1 MNFEMAEKIYTKQ
14 GEQMC
19 PVDGYVTFRNS
30 ELISGRLGKV
40 SGRLRGVGG
49 EWQARGYREGYLRQ
63 KTASSHPIDGY
74 VTFRNCE
81 LISGRLGKMKGG
93 AG

>member
-1 MNFEMAEKIYTKQ
+1 MRNSTPLHTFHTRRIFVNFEMAEKIYTKQ

-40 SGRLRGVGG
+40 SGRLRGRGSGG
-49 EWQARGYREGYLRQ
+49 GKGGG
-63 KTASSHPIDGY
+63 S
-74 VTFRNCE
+74 E
-81 LISGRLGKMKGG
+81 LISCSLG
-93 AG
+93 

>member
-40 SGRLRGVGG
+40 RVEKGS
-49 EWQARGYREGYLRQ
+49 ARGGGGGDSETRGGQEGCFQ
-63 KTASSHPIDGY
+63 GHH
-74 VTFRNCE
+74 
-81 LISGRLGKMKGG
+81 RLKR
-93 AG
+93 AGWAR

>member
-30 ELISGRLGKV
+30 QLIGGRLGV
-40 SGRLRGVGG
+40 VRCR
-49 EWQARGYREGYLRQ
+49 
-63 KTASSHPIDGY
+63 
-74 VTFRNCE
+74 
-81 LISGRLGKMKGG
+81 
-93 AG
+93 